1 MLQTVESDIRDEKI
15 LDLEKQCK
23 DNECLIHMLEDS
35 YKMSLRETNEM
46 EIRFNE
52 EQAKVVTSL
61 IEIAALKDKLR
72 NIEIL
77 SNHASWIL

>member
-1 MLQTVESDIRDEKI
+1 MLDIRDEKI
-15 LDLEKQCK
+15 HVLEKQCK

-35 YKMSLRETNEM
+35 YKMSLGETNEM

-77 SNHASWIL
+77 SNHAS